1 MTNEYVEVLSQVT
14 TQTLM
19 CSCIGECVLQQQ
31 VKALWETRLFY
42 HDKVAPHTPVTC
54 LALSGNSLC
63 KASHP
68 LDRSKTLSYV
78 SGSI

>member
-14 TQTLM
+14 PKTLM

-42 HDKVAPHTPVTC
+42 YDKASTPVTS

>member
-42 HDKVAPHTPVTC
+42 HDKADTDTSDM
-54 LALSGNSLC
+54 LSLVRQ
-63 KASHP
+63 
-68 LDRSKTLSYV
+68 LFV
-78 SGSI
+78 